1 MNKNFTDY
9 DVLNKELSKIKQS
22 LQEKLSTRDA
32 FFTNLNEMRVN
43 IENLLKNL
51 DETNDNISKLKTKR
65 RQIIQTKK
73 SHENSIVM
81 AKMKSI
87 LEDEKEKA
95 KKKLSDGK
103 TLSLDELRL
112 ALDQDDEYLKL

>member
-1 MNKNFTDY
+1 
-9 DVLNKELSKIKQS
+9 
-22 LQEKLSTRDA
+22 
-32 FFTNLNEMRVN
+32 
-43 IENLLKNL
+43 
-51 DETNDNISKLKTKR
+51 
-65 RQIIQTKK
+65 
-73 SHENSIVM
+73 M